1 MTVRALIVDDE
12 GLARRRIRRLLAA
25 HKSVEVIG
33 ECSGGAAAVEA
44 ITTEKPDLVF
54 LDVQMPDLDG
64 FGVLAKLDQ
73 ATLPTVIFVTAYD
86 QYALRAFEACAI
98 DYLVKPYAPQRFG
111 QAVDRALRWIE
122 SGTGADNEEKLRRLL
137 REVLHGEQAERSTPA
152 AESPSFDRFVVKRN
166 ERTQFVRAEEVDW
179 IESDGNYV
187 KLHVG
192 TASHVVRST
201 ITACEEQMDP
211 RRFVRV
217 HRRYLVNMDRIKEVQ
232 PWFGGDSVIMM
243 QNGQQLRLSRN
254 YREHFQSRMRGG

>member
-12 GLARRRIRRLLAA
+12 GLARRRVRRLLSA
-25 HKSVEVIG
+25 HKSVEVVG

-44 ITTEKPDLVF
+44 IAREKPDLLF

-64 FGVLAKLDQ
+64 FGVLAKVEEDS
-73 ATLPTVIFVTAYD
+73 LPAVIFVTAYD

-98 DYLVKPYAPQRFG
+98 DYLVKPYAPLRFG
-111 QAVDRALRWIE
+111 QAVDRALRWID
-122 SGTGADNEEKLRRLL
+122 SGKRADNDERLRRLL
-137 REVLHGEQAERSTPA
+137 REVLHGEQPDRTTPA
-152 AESPSFDRFVVKRN
+152 ESAAFDRFVVKRN
-166 ERTQFVRAEEVDW
+166 ERTQFVRAEEVDR
-179 IESDGNYV
+179 IESDGNYI

-201 ITACEEQMDP
+201 ISACEEQMDP

>member
-12 GLARRRIRRLLAA
+12 GLARRRIRRLLSA
-25 HKSVEVIG
+25 HKSVEVVG

-44 ITTEKPDLVF
+44 IAKEKPDLLF

-64 FGVLAKLDQ
+64 FAVLAKLEED
-73 ATLPTVIFVTAYD
+73 ALPAVIFVTAYD

-98 DYLVKPYAPQRFG
+98 DYLVKPYAPQRFA
-111 QAVDRALRWIE
+111 QAVDRALRWID
-122 SGTGADNEEKLRRLL
+122 SGTRADNDERLRRLL
-137 REVLHGEQAERSTPA
+137 REVLNRDQPDRSTP

-179 IESDGNYV
+179 IESDGNYI

-192 TASHVVRST
+192 SASHVVRST
-201 ITACEEQMDP
+201 ISACEEQMDP

-217 HRRYLVNMDRIKEVQ
+217 HRRYLVNMDRIKEIQ

>member
-1 MTVRALIVDDE
+1 MKEGRAILSNLE
-12 GLARRRIRRLLAA
+12 QTASSAA
-25 HKSVEVIG
+25 
-33 ECSGGAAAVEA
+33 
-44 ITTEKPDLVF
+44 
-54 LDVQMPDLDG
+54 
-64 FGVLAKLDQ
+64 
-73 ATLPTVIFVTAYD
+73 
-86 QYALRAFEACAI
+86 
-98 DYLVKPYAPQRFG
+98 
-111 QAVDRALRWIE
+111 
-122 SGTGADNEEKLRRLL
+122 
-137 REVLHGEQAERSTPA
+137 
-152 AESPSFDRFVVKRN
+152 FDRFVVKRN

-179 IESDGNYV
+179 IESDGNYI

-201 ITACEEQMDP
+201 ISACEEQMDP